1 MTQPTAD
8 LAPFEREFMALESA
22 ASAPYMRFT
31 YATAADARRVQALLL
46 ERGVGEFVPPAG
58 KLLLLDGKP
67 AGMVACLTGAAL
79 RRARLAAGAALMRA
93 GLMADPALARRV
105 QLASTT
111 LLKPAADD
119 FYLSRIA
126 VHEDFRGKGVG
137 AALMQHVLDE
147 AARSQATRCVLEVAP
162 EAVAA
167 IALYQRHGFEE
178 IDRRAVEDP
187 ETGRALE
194 YIHMQRVIS
203 ERTGD
208 GQSAC

>member
-1 MTQPTAD
+1 VTQPTAD
-8 LAPFEREFMALESA
+8 LAPFEQEFKELESA

-31 YATAADARRVQALLL
+31 YSTPADARHAQALLF

-58 KLLLLDGKP
+58 RLLVLDGKP

-79 RRARLAAGAALMRA
+79 RRARLAAGAALTRA
-93 GLMADPALARRV
+93 GLMADAALARRV

-137 AALMQHVLDE
+137 AALMAHVLDE

-162 EAVAA
+162 EAAA
-167 IALYQRHGFEE
+167 ALTLYRRSGFEE
-178 IDRRAVEDP
+178 IDRRLVADP
-187 ETGRALE
+187 ETGRVLE
-194 YIHMQRVIS
+194 YVHMQRLI
-203 ERTGD
+203 R
-208 GQSAC
+208 